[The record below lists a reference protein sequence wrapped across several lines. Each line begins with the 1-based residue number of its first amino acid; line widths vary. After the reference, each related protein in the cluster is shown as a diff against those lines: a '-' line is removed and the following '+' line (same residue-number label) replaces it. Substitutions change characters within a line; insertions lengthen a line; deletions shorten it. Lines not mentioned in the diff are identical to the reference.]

1 LNRNV
6 RQQAVD
12 ILVAVLSE
20 GTKADML
27 LERAAATLADT
38 RDRGLLRE
46 LVYGVLRRYFS
57 LEVDA
62 SRYVQAKPEDDVRL
76 ALLVGTYQI
85 RHLRLPVHAAVHATV
100 EAVKHSRHARA
111 AGLVNAVL
119 RRVADSDPP
128 AKLKPH
134 QRAELPQWL
143 YAAWRDGFGAERAA
157 QIAAVFQAVPELA
170 VAVLDGDRDAW
181 IRDAHHLGIEATP
194 GELSAQAVLLPAST
208 DVAGLPGYED
218 GRFTVMDQAAQY
230 AALALD
236 VRPGDKVLD
245 LCAAPGGKTALLAR
259 RHPDAEVTAVELSAA
274 RIPRL
279 EENLARLKAANVTV
293 QQADATALAFDAAS
307 FDAILL
313 DAPCSASGVIR
324 RHPDAKF
331 IHDKASVVRHADL
344 QKRMVA
350 EALRVLKPDGR
361 LVYAVCSIHPEE
373 NEWVVKDFR
382 ELQSSERLFPSE
394 SHDGFFIARLGK

>member
-1 LNRNV
+1 MTDV
-6 RQQAVD
+6 RQQAV
-12 ILVAVLSE
+12 AVLVGILADGS
-20 GTKADML
+20 KADAL
-27 LERAAATLADT
+27 LERAASNLADA

-57 LEVDA
+57 LEADA
-62 SRYVQAKPEDDVRL
+62 SRYIQAKPDDYVRL
-76 ALLVGTYQI
+76 ALLVGAYQI

-111 AGLVNAVL
+111 AGFVNAVL
-119 RRVADSDPP
+119 RRVAESDPP

-134 QRAELPQWL
+134 QRVELPQWL
-143 YAAWRDGFGAERAA
+143 FADWRDGFGAERVAE
-157 QIAAVFQAVPELA
+157 IAEVFRSVPPLS
-170 VAVLDGDRDAW
+170 VAVLDGDRDGW
-181 IRDAHHLGIEATP
+181 IAAVHALGIEATA
-194 GELSAQAVLLPAST
+194 GELAKQAVLLPAYI
-208 DVAGLPGYED
+208 DVTALPGYSE

-230 AALALD
+230 AALALE
-236 VRPGDKVLD
+236 VRAGDKVLD

-259 RHPDAEVTAVELSAA
+259 VHPGTEITAVELSAA

-279 EENLARLKAANVTV
+279 EENLKRLQAGNVSV
-293 QQADATALAFDAAS
+293 QRGDATALAFADGS

-331 IHDKASVVRHADL
+331 IHDKASVARHAEL

-350 EALRVLKPDGR
+350 EALRVLKSGGR
-361 LVYAVCSIHPEE
+361 LIYAVCSIHPAE
-373 NEWVVKDFR
+373 NEQVVEGLA
-382 ELQSSERLFPSE
+382 ELQSTERLFPTD
-394 SHDGFFIARLGK
+394 SHDGFFIAHLTKR